1 MKVHVVVIGTSGNQS
16 YIFSS
21 NKRRENVGASYLITR
36 VEESWLG
43 DALVEVTGSAARD
56 RRIEEHPVEVITAN
70 AGGITALVKDREDGC
85 RLVTAV
91 TVRAL
96 REAPGMDVC
105 GVVGD
110 AVEWGGATSLAE
122 AIHKTREMLPIAAMA
137 RPGPQM
143 RFAGLPIAARCTS
156 SGLPAQTPVS
166 LAEERRPEPRSAP
179 SLAKLNA
186 FEDALGRLAVK
197 MGLSGT
203 VKDSRVRAGLREAVD
218 HLAERADWVAVV
230 HADGNGLGKVFQD
243 FTAILE
249 KGTNKK
255 GINARGYVEAL
266 RGLSAGVDDC
276 AVQAVRITLD
286 ELRRTVGPDGKPAFP
301 PVKARK
307 GSPARE
313 QLPLLPL
320 VLGGDDLT
328 VICDGAMALPFTER
342 YLRAFTD
349 CAAADPRV
357 GDLLR
362 EAERPLLGA
371 CAGVAIVKRH
381 YPFHS
386 TADLAEALT
395 KEAKTVKGHL
405 GADRCALSFH
415 VLYESAFADLG
426 RLRAETTLRDGT
438 RLTAQPY
445 VVGEPGADT
454 GRWSKHRHW
463 DDLRDRV
470 RTLTRTN
477 EDGDRIVAAG
487 QAHDLRAGLFL
498 GKDVADA
505 RFSMLRLRL
514 RNEAAVEALGGAD
527 GSLFWSDGGGDRTG
541 LLDAMDAVGFV
552 PADARIA
559 DAREARAD
567 EEAQA

>member
-1 MKVHVVVIGTSGNQS
+1 MKVHAVVIGTSGNQR

-36 VEESWLG
+36 VEESWLD
-43 DALVEVTGSAARD
+43 DALLEVTGSTDRD
-56 RRIEEHPVEVITAN
+56 RRIDEHPVEVITAN
-70 AGGITALVKDREDGC
+70 AGGITALVKDREDGV

-96 REAPGMDVC
+96 REAPGLDVC

-110 AVEWGGATSLAE
+110 PVEWDRAAGLAE
-122 AIHKTREMLPIAAMA
+122 AILRTRDALPVAAMA

-156 SGLPAQTPVS
+156 SGLPAQTPVT
-166 LAEERRPEPRSAP
+166 LAEGVRPEPRSAP

-186 FEDALGRLAVK
+186 FEAALGRLAVK
-197 MGLSGT
+197 MGLST
-203 VKDSRVRAGLREAVD
+203 TAKDSKVRAGLREAVD
-218 HLAERADWVAVV
+218 YLAERADWVAVV

-243 FTAILE
+243 FTAIIGKE
-249 KGTNKK
+249 AP
-255 GINARGYVEAL
+255 AREYVNAL

-276 AVQAVRITLD
+276 AEQAVRITLD
-286 ELRRTVGPDGKPAFP
+286 ELRRTVGPDDKPVFP

-307 GSPARE
+307 GPPATE

-328 VICDGAMALPFTER
+328 VICDGAMALPFAER
-342 YLRAFTD
+342 YLRAFAD
-349 CAAADPRV
+349 CAAADSRV

-362 EAERPLLGA
+362 KAERSLLGA

-386 TADLAEALT
+386 AADLAEGLT
-395 KEAKTVKGHL
+395 KEAKTVKEHL
-405 GADRCALSFH
+405 GPDRCALSFH

-426 RLRAETTLRDGT
+426 RLRAETTLLDGT

-445 VVGEPGADT
+445 VVGEAGPDGE
-454 GRWSKHRHW
+454 GWSEHRHW
-463 DDLRDRV
+463 DDLRNRV

-498 GKDVADA
+498 GTDVADA
-505 RFSMLRLRL
+505 RFAMLALRLRDGGG
-514 RNEAAVEALGGAD
+514 AVENLGGD
-527 GSLFWSDGGGDRTG
+527 GGSLFWSGVDGAQTG
-541 LLDAMDAVGFV
+541 LLDAMDAIGFV
-552 PADARIA
+552 PADTRIA
-559 DAREARAD
+559 DASQEREARV
-567 EEAQA
+567 